1 MPVNASTGTVP
12 LPPMAQASHAA
23 NDNGDIVTPS
33 FNDAESTGGTRVLP
47 QQSFP
52 RKWDSEHTATMP
64 RPQPTTPLAATPP
77 LEAAT
82 QSMRPMQSATG
93 FQPVGPE
100 ANNAGASPNLDQ
112 PQYDAPNGAY
122 APQAPALPSDYGPV
136 ATAYQNTVRMHRTRG
151 ILPVLLATLPL
162 MALAAACP
170 MGAGIAA
177 SMLIWVELTLGMN
190 LNTHVAHVL
199 RRNGQEG
206 SGSKVLRVAQLPWH
220 AFAALFMSLWS
231 LLLFWAIYVALMLAA
246 IYLVRLPGA
255 YYTLPPEPPWSRL
268 DSVLLLAGSPTGING
283 LWLAISA
290 AIAWAVTQFGPY
302 SANLR
307 AGAGV
312 IVGLSPKQRLALR
325 PDGNHRNIRRFI
337 VLGIWVI
344 MLALT
349 IFNLEATPSID
360 WWPILPWSGF

>member
-1 MPVNASTGTVP
+1 MP
-12 LPPMAQASHAA
+12 Q
-23 NDNGDIVTPS
+23 
-33 FNDAESTGGTRVLP
+33 
-47 QQSFP
+47 
-52 RKWDSEHTATMP
+52 
-64 RPQPTTPLAATPP
+64 PQPTTPLTDTPL

-82 QSMRPMQSATG
+82 QAMRPMQSATG

-100 ANNAGASPNLDQ
+100 ANNAEASPNLDQ
-112 PQYDAPNGAY
+112 SQYDAPNGAY
-122 APQAPALPSDYGPV
+122 APQTPALPSDYGPV

-206 SGSKVLRVAQLPWH
+206 NGSKVLRVAQLPWH

-246 IYLVRLPGA
+246 IYLTGFPTFTMDAPSPLPISQIRLLAASPESTSGPGLPSPRHWHGCSRNSGRIPRIYAPGA
-255 YYTLPPEPPWSRL
+255 
-268 DSVLLLAGSPTGING
+268 A
-283 LWLAISA
+283 
-290 AIAWAVTQFGPY
+290 
-302 SANLR
+302 
-307 AGAGV
+307 
-312 IVGLSPKQRLALR
+312 
-325 PDGNHRNIRRFI
+325 
-337 VLGIWVI
+337 
-344 MLALT
+344 
-349 IFNLEATPSID
+349 
-360 WWPILPWSGF
+360 